1 MVRWFFLVSV
11 VCLVTHHCVADIW
24 QWEDGD
30 NDGSLWLSDSPVEPY
45 SDLSGELLW
54 WAELPF
60 ANLHHANLAN
70 TDLSFANLVGANFKI
85 ANLTN
90 ASLHDANLKGSVLAY
105 ANFFGANLDSAN
117 IEDANMFYANFSG
130 ANLSNVDNW
139 ESAFWLAA
147 RYNANTIFPEGMDP
161 NEYAMIELD
170 IPAPSTGLVIVAL
183 IFNLYRKRT

>member
-1 MVRWFFLVSV
+1 M
-11 VCLVTHHCVADIW
+11 TQICVADIW

-30 NDGSLWLSDSPVEPY
+30 NNGSLWLSDSPVEPY
-45 SDLSGELLW
+45 ADLSGELLW

-60 ANLHHANLAN
+60 VNLHHANLMN

-90 ASLHDANLKGSVLAY
+90 ANLYGATLEGSVLAY
-105 ANFFGANLDSAN
+105 ATFFGANLDSAN
-117 IEDANMFYANFSG
+117 IAEANMFYADFSD
-130 ANLSNVDNW
+130 ANLSNLENW

-161 NEYAMIELD
+161 NDYAMIELA
-170 IPAPSTGLVIVAL
+170 IPCPAAELLFVSLMYGG
-183 IFNLYRKRT
+183 RRRQ